1 MDCDLF
7 KNLPSLHA
15 KKCYLQLLEEEE
27 NVTRK
32 QSLIILVF
40 ANIKRLFA
48 NSIFAHILNLG

>member
-15 KKCYLQLLEEEE
+15 KKCYPQLLEEEKMYQG
-27 NVTRK
+27 NKV
-32 QSLIILVF
+32 LVF